1 MFSSLIDS
9 EKTETEDLNEKTDKV
24 EKREDAAIIFKE
36 YEDVNR
42 TKKKNIVC
50 ISKEKCLKYLKRRK
64 SS

>member
-24 EKREDAAIIFKE
+24 EKCEDAAIIFKA

-50 ISKEKCLKYLKRRK
+50 IIKEKCLKYLKRRK